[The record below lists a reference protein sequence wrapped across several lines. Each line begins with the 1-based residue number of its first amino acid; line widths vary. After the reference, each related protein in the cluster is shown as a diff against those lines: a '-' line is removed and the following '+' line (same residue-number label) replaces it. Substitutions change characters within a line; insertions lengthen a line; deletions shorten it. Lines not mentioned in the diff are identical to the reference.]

1 MNGAAEVGELQGSP
15 ELELGSGLIKDAP
28 SLFCSSSQVILV
40 QVNPGETFTIRTEDG
55 HIQCIPGPAHVPM
68 VSPNGSMPP
77 IFLPPGYMS
86 QVVEENGM
94 RKVVVLPHS
103 AEFHH
108 SMAHPHP
115 HVPPY
120 LPPHPALLHHHHVYP
135 PVPATGEL
143 PPHFLPQ
150 HPPPQIYSDQEAAAH
165 GRGGTGLS
173 RDDRAAKTQ
182 ESLRKRLKDRPL
194 CAKAGGSPPPL
205 PHNGCGKGHAG
216 APAPCNPKS
225 AARPRAT
232 PPAEGDSTA
241 GAVSEAEVKGLVEQL
256 SSVAKPV
263 VSDPPARSAMLS
275 WSSPLGP
282 RDSDSEAPSAHSLS
296 YELALSHA
304 GRSADYSPIYVAEA
318 VEASITCFERLN
330 HYLGALQL
338 LGTPVLGLE
347 GSVCLFRLCVGSK
360 SSAFPSLP
368 GKRKNRYSA
377 YLPLLFQAPSD
388 NGSKIAG
395 YLLEYDEGNQ
405 SAFKEVYFGHMKQFK
420 VIRLTPST
428 KYAFRLAAKNDI
440 GLSAFSEVL
449 TCCTSGCVPSPPAPP
464 RLAGAGVSWLA
475 LEWST
480 PSGLSGEES
489 LTYTLEMEE
498 EGSGYGFKPKHNG
511 EELSCTLKNLR
522 RSTSYRFR
530 LFAANVE
537 GRSQPSAPVEFS
549 TSPDKPGPPGRPT
562 VKGRVHAHRVHTVW
576 DAPRDSG
583 GSEVTKYVL
592 EISENLN
599 GNPWEMVYSGLARE
613 HVCDRLSPGSWYR
626 LRVYCLGAG
635 GQSQASDVLTVQTA
649 AVPPGPC
656 QPLCLVGRP
665 KPREIPLRWGPPLQ
679 DGGAP
684 VSQFAV
690 EMADSAQGPRQQL
703 YEGPETEC
711 TASDLRPGRTYCFW
725 VKAANQAGWGPLS
738 EMWET
743 PTAPGAPEQCDAPQL
758 TVRTATCVLAAWE
771 RPGCNGAEISEFRLE
786 CGAAQGSLQLAYC
799 GPALSYELRG
809 LTPATTYFCRV
820 QVGLGTCFHTH
831 ASLAVSESIICSILY
846 VHLSKGPMCCLC
858 SICCVSIF
866 LVQLSPVVLN
876 VQQLTNFLRCTS
888 TISPAERAVKTPIL
902 LQIELLLYR
911 VASPG
916 AAGIIDLQRIGTH
929 GCCSIQISK
938 QLKLRVIDETSRT
951 SDLNIPS
958 LSVHTFSVCLHKFV
972 CIYSGPCHTY
982 KLQRLGEATVYH
994 FRIQAQ
1000 SEAGVGPLSPVY
1012 SFRTAKSPPA
1022 QLRAPKVQHLDGSL
1036 CEVTWEGLP
1045 PMRGDPIVYA
1055 LQLTRGREAEQLY
1068 KGPDSSFLW
1077 RGAAAGGEYRL
1088 RVCAARRCQDSGEPL
1103 ELWGQYSPGT
1113 LFSCPE
1119 PAGVPPGRPAT
1130 AAGRGP
1136 PARGAPLSDE
1146 QFALLLLLGFAVV
1159 AVLFAVVIQYFVI
1172 K

>member
-232 PPAEGDSTA
+232 PPAEGDST
-241 GAVSEAEVKGLVEQL
+241 EAEVKGLVEQL

-263 VSDPPARSAMLS
+263 VCSVSPRSAMLS

-304 GRSADYSPIYVAEA
+304 GRSADYSPIYV
-318 VEASITCFERLN
+318 C
-330 HYLGALQL
+330 
-338 LGTPVLGLE
+338 
-347 GSVCLFRLCVGSK
+347 
-360 SSAFPSLP
+360 
-368 GKRKNRYSA
+368 A

-820 QVGLGTCFHTH
+820 QS
-831 ASLAVSESIICSILY
+831 A
-846 VHLSKGPMCCLC
+846 
-858 SICCVSIF
+858 CVCG
-866 LVQLSPVVLN
+866 
-876 VQQLTNFLRCTS
+876 R
-888 TISPAERAVKTPIL
+888 
-902 LQIELLLYR
+902 
-911 VASPG
+911 
-916 AAGIIDLQRIGTH
+916 
-929 GCCSIQISK
+929 
-938 QLKLRVIDETSRT
+938 
-951 SDLNIPS
+951 
-958 LSVHTFSVCLHKFV
+958 FV